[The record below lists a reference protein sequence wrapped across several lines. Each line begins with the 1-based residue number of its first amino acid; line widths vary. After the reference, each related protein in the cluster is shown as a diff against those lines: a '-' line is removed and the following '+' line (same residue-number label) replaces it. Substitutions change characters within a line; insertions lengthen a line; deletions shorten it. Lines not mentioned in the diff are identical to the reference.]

1 MNPNAAVSLLR
12 ELVAI
17 PSVNP
22 MGRVLPP
29 GLGPEKAI
37 ADFVAS
43 RMKKMGL
50 DVQVEECEPGRP
62 NAIGL
67 LEKKGKPLLLLDS
80 HLDTVPVDGMDKPF
94 DPVLKNEQVFGRG
107 SCDTKATMAMF
118 LTALEEIF
126 REGKELSW
134 SVLVAGTMDEELYA
148 RGAAHLA
155 RILSGKN
162 RLPELAVFGEPTGL
176 HIIHAHKGIIRLVIE
191 TFGKS
196 CHSSRPESG
205 VNAFYPMAEI
215 LQRIQKLNLD
225 LKKKP
230 DPVLGPATLNPGVI
244 SGGIS
249 INTVPDRAVVE
260 IDVRIT
266 PGQNPEMLLSWL
278 AEAFIGIDPASYRI
292 HPAFHH
298 SPPMHTDKKGEGA
311 IGLRKACHSHH
322 PSTEFQTAPYATDA
336 QGFAPFGVP
345 CLVFGPGDIAL
356 AHTPG
361 ECVNVPEL
369 ETGVRILKD
378 FLTR

>member
-1 MNPNAAVSLLR
+1 
-12 ELVAI
+12 
-17 PSVNP
+17 
-22 MGRVLPP
+22 MGRSLPP
-29 GLGPEKAI
+29 GLGPEKEI

-43 RMKKMGL
+43 RMKKLGL
-50 DVQVEECEPGRP
+50 DTQVEECEPGRP

-94 DPVLKNEQVFGRG
+94 DPVLKNETVFGRG

-118 LTALEEIF
+118 LTALEEIH

-134 SVLVAGTMDEELYA
+134 SLLIAGTMDEELYA
-148 RGAAHLA
+148 RGAAQLA

-162 RLPELAVFGEPTGL
+162 RLPRLAIFGEPTGL

-191 TFGKS
+191 THGKS
-196 CHSSRPESG
+196 CHSSKPEAG
-205 VNAFYPMAEI
+205 VNAFYVMAEI

-225 LKKKP
+225 LKKNP
-230 DPVLGPATLNPGVI
+230 DPILGPATLNPGVL

-266 PGQNPEMLLSWL
+266 PGQNPATLLEWL
-278 AEAFIGIDPASYRI
+278 KGAFAGIDPASYHI
-292 HPAFHH
+292 HEAFHH
-298 SPPMHTDKKGEGA
+298 SPPMNTDPNSEGA
-311 IGLRKACHSHH
+311 TGLRAACHSHH
-322 PSTEFQTAPYATDA
+322 SASEFQTAPYATDA
-336 QGFAPFGVP
+336 QAFAPFGVP